1 MADADEDV
9 IPRGPDV
16 GDIDLSDETQDFRFL
31 LNFSSDDAKI
41 PKRGEKD
48 FEPHHTNKQSDSLA
62 ASRDAMHT
70 ALSFQRVHQ
79 PKKYVLAHYH
89 PKTNMAY
96 TEDPKGPLFKTMGRV
111 FPGKEDPL
119 GPRTAGENRIWLLP
133 EEVIYLLERGTI
145 DVRWPVDEDDE
156 GSEGLPMS
164 LQGAYA
170 AFLGMEG
177 TAGGAL
183 TFERYSVY
191 SGLKRSGYTV
201 HRAPSWDSPGEE
213 PSANCYPPMQG
224 TSWTVGLL
232 RDKWRNLFI
241 PRSAT
246 EIDRKT
252 GPLVTPGL
260 YRNYDPAFRITYHL
274 WKPGSMTYKK
284 SDPGTPDFRIAVI
297 NARETSF
304 PTVAQLGALIDT
316 QPYQPPRQ
324 DVQLYQKLRS
334 GYKSVI
340 LAVVDQGVTSYLR
353 LADAGF
359 SREKLFDLAK
369 YYALCHNCQKW
380 HLPSPCQEEAAR
392 CGGCQQLGHL
402 QEYCALAPSPS
413 SLFTT
418 NMSAY
423 ISHDLTADNTQCI
436 LHNAALADDIY
447 HIKMGAVMDTLRLFA
462 GRNSAEDIR
471 RHLATTYRGPP
482 RPSSS
487 VPRQPASGQHSA
499 PRQLPTPGT
508 ANAESITSEA
518 PTLRP
523 NIPQAQSRN
532 TYHNHT
538 LPPILLRDGVRQPQ
552 QSQLKAD
559 RIIEN
564 AASGTSSCSATS
576 REPDVVHGVTH
587 KEPQNAYDGIFSF
600 RNYDAKADGIHEQA
614 GGDSSGN
621 GSFTPRSSPCDA
633 RANSTESREETE
645 QEHEIYEG
653 STY

>member
-79 PKKYVLAHYH
+79 SKKYVLAHYH
-89 PKTNMAY
+89 PESNMVY
-96 TEDPKGPLFKTMGRV
+96 TEDPKGPLFKTMGKV

-156 GSEGLPMS
+156 GGEGLPMS

-213 PSANCYPPMQG
+213 PSANCYPPTQG

-232 RDKWRNLFI
+232 RDKWRGLFI

-246 EIDRKT
+246 EIEQKT

-260 YRNYDPAFRITYHL
+260 YRNYAQIYRRLAIVPSYDPSTRAQGSAATTDPAFRITYHL
-274 WKPGSMTYKK
+274 WKPGSTTYKK

-324 DVQLYQKLRS
+324 DAQLYQKLRS

-359 SREKLFDLAK
+359 SREKLFDRK
-369 YYALCHNCQKW
+369 
-380 HLPSPCQEEAAR
+380 PPAAR
-392 CGGCQQLGHL
+392 KGGKGG
-402 QEYCALAPSPS
+402 
-413 SLFTT
+413 
-418 NMSAY
+418 NW
-423 ISHDLTADNTQCI
+423 
-436 LHNAALADDIY
+436 
-447 HIKMGAVMDTLRLFA
+447 K
-462 GRNSAEDIR
+462 
-471 RHLATTYRGPP
+471 
-482 RPSSS
+482 
-487 VPRQPASGQHSA
+487 
-499 PRQLPTPGT
+499 
-508 ANAESITSEA
+508 
-518 PTLRP
+518 
-523 NIPQAQSRN
+523 
-532 TYHNHT
+532 
-538 LPPILLRDGVRQPQ
+538 
-552 QSQLKAD
+552 K
-559 RIIEN
+559 
-564 AASGTSSCSATS
+564 
-576 REPDVVHGVTH
+576 H
-587 KEPQNAYDGIFSF
+587 K
-600 RNYDAKADGIHEQA
+600 R
-614 GGDSSGN
+614 
-621 GSFTPRSSPCDA
+621 
-633 RANSTESREETE
+633 
-645 QEHEIYEG
+645 
-653 STY
+653 